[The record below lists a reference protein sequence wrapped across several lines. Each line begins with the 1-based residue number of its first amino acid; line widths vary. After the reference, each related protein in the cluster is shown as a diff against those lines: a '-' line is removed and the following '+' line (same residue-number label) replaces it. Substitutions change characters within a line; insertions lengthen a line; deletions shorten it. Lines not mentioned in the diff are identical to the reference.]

1 MSLGYEVYGSLCNI
15 CSSSFWWL
23 ACLKQTK
30 STFCWGFPESM
41 VAPYCK
47 HFYVVKS
54 YSIMAPTFQN
64 CDELWSPYGKLTT
77 RQALAACLVAEGNGR
92 HGIKKANQKQ
102 LFDGWKHVF
111 RWLIPIRKN
120 KFSFNHR
127 VIWGKK
133 TSHKFLQ
140 KKPHPPGTRIPIP
153 GGLVPGGFM
162 VGRGAWEL
170 VVDDDDGW
178 WMQMKIPLSYHEK
191 MRWCF

>member
-1 MSLGYEVYGSLCNI
+1 MSLGYEGYGSLCNI

-47 HFYVVKS
+47 HFYVSNHIRSWHPPTKIAMS
-54 YSIMAPTFQN
+54 CEAYMARQLFQ
-64 CDELWSPYGKLTT
+64 
-77 RQALAACLVAEGNGR
+77 
-92 HGIKKANQKQ
+92 IKKGQQKQ
-102 LFDGWKHVF
+102 LFNGWKHVF
-111 RWLIPIRKN
+111 QWLIPICKN

-127 VIWGKK
+127 IIWGKK

-178 WMQMKIPLSYHEK
+178 WMQMKNPLSYHEK